1 MSALSYYWTVKWAY
15 WASETLL
22 TKVEHST
29 HPSVLEKQISNTLD
43 SLRKLS
49 TISLQSPSTSST
61 ENSGI
66 APNVSANLAD
76 KLINCEN
83 RNFNLVICNL
93 PETTEGGSEADKKL
107 FKSLYSVLDLEIQ
120 SFTVTSIGKKI
131 EGILG
136 FY

>member
-15 WASETLL
+15 WTSESLL

-29 HPSVLEKQISNTLD
+29 QASVLEKQISNTLD

-49 TISLQSPSTSST
+49 TILLQSPSTSSS

-66 APNVSANLAD
+66 APNVTTNLAD
-76 KLINCEN
+76 NNHEN

-93 PETTEGGSEADKKL
+93 PETTEGGSEADKYL
-107 FKSLYSVLDLEIQ
+107 FKSLCSVLDLEIQ

-131 EGILG
+131 EGNLG